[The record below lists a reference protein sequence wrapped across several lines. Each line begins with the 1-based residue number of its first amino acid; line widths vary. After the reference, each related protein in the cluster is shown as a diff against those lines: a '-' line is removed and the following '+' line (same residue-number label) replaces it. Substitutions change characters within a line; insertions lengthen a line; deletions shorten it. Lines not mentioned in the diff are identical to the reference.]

1 MKSNDFFERLRIYSE
16 TDIEFEPRHSEWLN
30 LKLFIVHASFT
41 NESIFW
47 LMESGDKVQMNDA
60 FL

>member
-30 LKLFIVHASFT
+30 LKPSLFMPLS
-41 NESIFW
+41 
-47 LMESGDKVQMNDA
+47 QMKAHFD
-60 FL
+60 